1 MNVTFSLIVSRL
13 KVFGKQQDSG
23 IRLANTWELLNQLLN
38 LTFTLLEKLPMEL
51 KRKFA
56 ITLWCIWKRRSEK
69 VWESK
74 TTLPN
79 ISISHAMQYLY
90 EWTNAC
96 TTTTNSV
103 LNNSKVLASYLT
115 WIKPHHGFVK
125 LDIDAHST
133 IFNQEKLKSWH
144 YFLQHNGWWT
154 WNYRISSLKWI
165 VKLWLMDYLLE
176 HKALQNFFVLFKSV
190 DLF

>member
-38 LTFTLLEKLPMEL
+38 LTFSLLEKLPMEL

-133 IFNQEKLKSWH
+133 IFKDQNLFEAGLVLRDNQGCFLKTQIMTMRGHPNQEKLKS
-144 YFLQHNGWWT
+144 
-154 WNYRISSLKWI
+154 
-165 VKLWLMDYLLE
+165 
-176 HKALQNFFVLFKSV
+176 
-190 DLF
+190 